1 MKHIALAL
9 SMMLIGATAASA
21 QSIEIRP
28 GRSDGPSIGIGSDRH
43 RDSGRSMRGS
53 DDENRGMRRGQRED
67 RVIVR
72 YDRTVAHAPVL
83 VDYVTF
89 GLDETPP
96 GEYRLILEITDRATG
111 KTVERVQRFVIR

>member
-9 SMMLIGATAASA
+9 SIMLMGATAASA

-28 GRSDGPSIGIGSDRH
+28 GRSDGPGIGTGSDRP
-43 RDSGRSMRGS
+43 RDSMRRS

-72 YDRTVAHAPVL
+72 RRDREIGTTGNLGCRTTIVKKQDA
-83 VDYVTF
+83 F
-89 GLDETPP
+89 GRMTTK
-96 GEYRLILEITDRATG
+96 RI
-111 KTVERVQRFVIR
+111 KTCG

>member
-72 YDRTVAHAPVL
+72 RRDREIRSTGNVGCRTTIVKKEDA
-83 VDYVTF
+83 F
-89 GLDETPP
+89 GRMKTKRIETC
-96 GEYRLILEITDRATG
+96 G
-111 KTVERVQRFVIR
+111 

>member
-9 SMMLIGATAASA
+9 SIMLMGATAASA
-21 QSIEIRP
+21 QGIEIRP

-72 YDRTVAHAPVL
+72 RRDREIGTTGNLGRTTIVKKEDA
-83 VDYVTF
+83 F
-89 GLDETPP
+89 GRMTTK
-96 GEYRLILEITDRATG
+96 RI
-111 KTVERVQRFVIR
+111 KTCG